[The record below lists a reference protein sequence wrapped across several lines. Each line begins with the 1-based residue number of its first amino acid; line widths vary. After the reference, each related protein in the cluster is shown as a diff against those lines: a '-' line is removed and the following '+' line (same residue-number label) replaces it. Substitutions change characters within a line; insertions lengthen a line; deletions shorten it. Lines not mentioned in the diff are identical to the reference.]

1 MNKKNF
7 NVRNEKY
14 YSLLETKDYGE
25 IVFGCPPGIVKD
37 FLRIKKPLPAQYI
50 IPSKIFCDNL
60 NNFDF
65 EFIVYSFLFS
75 KAPGSTVSVY
85 CLPEQEKRFRTI
97 LNETL
102 FGPKF
107 RQLLESQ
114 SYKLLNENLLNEESK
129 KNLHK
134 FLIKGL
140 ATNKD
145 ISLLFDNL
153 VSAHESKLKINN
165 EIKNFIDD
173 EILCKTPLILNN
185 NIKNLSKKLTKIY
198 IQCAQLKKELDLF
211 SLAKEKD
218 RNSFISNL
226 IKFNYINKSNFCIL
240 NSVSNKNKK
249 LKIREV
255 EPGIF
260 KIVEKK
266 TEHCAVNLNS
276 THIKPKTKSL
286 NQIKAPFFGVTFVG
300 VGSGFSHDKENSS
313 LIVWAENKG
322 IMIDVVADNNSVLLN
337 YGINKNNVNHVFL
350 THVHSDHDAGV
361 LENLLEKRK
370 TYLIS
375 SRIIYE
381 SFLRKTQALTS
392 LSRNSIERFVEFVEV
407 EPNKKIKIP
416 EFDNTFFEFDYSLHS
431 IPTGRCKIT
440 YAKGKIQKT
449 ISHSGD
455 TKYDIPK
462 VNAWYAKGAFTQT
475 RKNEILSFIWDAD
488 LIIHDVG
495 GGILHTNY
503 ESLLNL
509 EKKIKHKTVLVH
521 QNDKPPLKN
530 QLRYV
535 VDGESIALIK

>member
-1 MNKKNF
+1 MNKKKF
-7 NVRNEKY
+7 NVRSGKF
-14 YSLLETKDYGE
+14 YSLLESQDYGE

-37 FLRIKKPLPAQYI
+37 FLRIKKPLPSIYI
-50 IPSKIFCDNL
+50 IPSKTFCDNL

-65 EFIVYSFLFS
+65 EFIVYTFLFS
-75 KAPGSTVSVY
+75 NSRSSKISVY
-85 CLPEQEKRFRTI
+85 CLSEQEKKFRTI

-107 RQLLESQ
+107 YQLLESQ
-114 SYKLLNENLLNEESK
+114 SHKLLNENILDEENK

-134 FLIKGL
+134 FLAVDIAK
-140 ATNKD
+140 NKN
-145 ISLLFDNL
+145 ISFLFDNL
-153 VSAHESKLKINN
+153 LREHQSKLIISK
-165 EIKNFIDD
+165 EIKKFIED
-173 EILCKTPLILNN
+173 EILYKNPLILNIG
-185 NIKNLSKKLTKIY
+185 IKNLSKKLTKIY

-218 RNSFISNL
+218 RNSFISKL
-226 IKFNYINKSNFCIL
+226 IKFHHLNKSNFCIL
-240 NSVSNKNKK
+240 SGVSDKTRK
-249 LKIREV
+249 LKIQEV
-255 EPGIF
+255 EVGVF
-260 KIVEKK
+260 KIFEKK
-266 TEHCAVNLNS
+266 VERCIVNLNS
-276 THIKPKTKSL
+276 THTKTK
-286 NQIKAPFFGVTFVG
+286 IKRSIPIKVPFFGVTFIG

-313 LIVWAENKG
+313 LIVWSENKG

-337 YGINKNNVNHVFL
+337 YGINKKNINHVFL

-370 TYLIS
+370 TYLIT
-375 SRIIYE
+375 SRIIFE

-392 LSRNSIERFVEFVEV
+392 LSRTSIEMFVEFVEV
-407 EPNKKIKIP
+407 EPNKKLKIP

-431 IPTGRCKIT
+431 IPSGRCKIT
-440 YAKGKIQKT
+440 YAKGKTYKT

-455 TKYDIPK
+455 TKYDVPK
-462 VNAWYAKGAFTQT
+462 VNTWYEKGAFTPQ
-475 RKNEILSFIWDAD
+475 RKNKILSFIWDAD

-509 EKKIKHKTVLVH
+509 ENSIKRKTVLVH
-521 QNDKPPLKN
+521 QNDKVPPKP

-535 VDGESIALIK
+535 MDGETISLIK